1 MALDERDFFNN
12 RNETRTDKLTCP
24 RCKRTNDYQMRW
36 VVRTRK
42 DRLPSGA
49 DERDRALYAKLRDYL
64 IRMDDDV
71 TCKSCSKRFEIP
83 SHQSMV
89 FLDEQGRAPSSRG
102 ADDEDDDNRGNR
114 A

>member
-1 MALDERDFFNN
+1 MVRWMRRSKKPQLP
-12 RNETRTDKLTCP
+12 P
-24 RCKRTNDYQMRW
+24 R
-36 VVRTRK
+36 
-42 DRLPSGA
+42 A
-49 DERDRALYAKLRDYL
+49 DARDRALYAKLRDYL

-89 FLDEQGRAPSSRG
+89 TLDEQGRGPSRSSG
-102 ADDEDDDNRGNR
+102 GSDDDDDNRGNR

>member
-1 MALDERDFFNN
+1 MVRWM
-12 RNETRTDKLTCP
+12 RRTKKPQLPP
-24 RCKRTNDYQMRW
+24 R
-36 VVRTRK
+36 
-42 DRLPSGA
+42 A
-49 DERDRALYAKLRDYL
+49 DARDRALYAKLRDYL

-89 FLDEQGRAPSSRG
+89 FVDEQNRGSSRSS
-102 ADDEDDDNRGNR
+102 ANDEDDDNRGNR

>member
-1 MALDERDFFNN
+1 MR
-12 RNETRTDKLTCP
+12 RTKKPQLPP
-24 RCKRTNDYQMRW
+24 R
-36 VVRTRK
+36 
-42 DRLPSGA
+42 A
-49 DERDRALYAKLRDYL
+49 DARDRALYAKLRDYM

-89 FLDEQGRAPSSRG
+89 FVDDANQGTNRG
-102 ADDEDDDNRGNR
+102 GSDDEDDNRGNR

>member
-1 MALDERDFFNN
+1 MR
-12 RNETRTDKLTCP
+12 RTKKPQLPP
-24 RCKRTNDYQMRW
+24 R
-36 VVRTRK
+36 
-42 DRLPSGA
+42 A
-49 DERDRALYAKLRDYL
+49 DARDRALYAKLRDYL

-89 FLDEQGRAPSSRG
+89 FLDEQVRAPGSRG